1 MLMFEKCKQ
10 VYGSELLDDQVIKRH
25 FGYLYNTLLEDN
37 LKKIIEP
44 YSEVQIDYIADQI
57 GLPMERILQKL
68 SEMILD
74 EVIRGTLDQGR
85 SCLII
90 FDAPEST
97 EMFEHA
103 LQTFENLD
111 NVIDNLYEK
120 TEGYRKKYLQ

>member
-1 MLMFEKCKQ
+1 M
-10 VYGSELLDDQVIKRH
+10 
-25 FGYLYNTLLEDN
+25 LEDN
-37 LKKIIEP
+37 LKKIIVP

-57 GLPMERILQKL
+57 GLPMDRILQKL

-85 SCLII
+85 SCLIV

-103 LQTFENLD
+103 LTTFGNLD
-111 NVIDNLYEK
+111 GVIDGLYEK

>member
-1 MLMFEKCKQ
+1 M
-10 VYGSELLDDQVIKRH
+10 YGLELLDDLVIKRH

-57 GLPMERILQKL
+57 GLPMDRILQKL

-111 NVIDNLYEK
+111 NVIDNLYDK
-120 TEGYRKKYLQ
+120 TEMYRKKYLQ